1 MPITTVVF
9 DAYGTL
15 FDVTAAAR
23 RAAEQPGQDK
33 LAEVW
38 EKLAYDWRNK
48 QLQYSWLR
56 AVTGD
61 YTPFWEV
68 TKDALDW
75 SMEAADLD
83 DPYLRE
89 MLLALYWELPAYKD
103 AAFALAHLKAAGKK
117 TAILSNGSP
126 EMLDGAVDFSGLREN
141 LDQVLSVEDV
151 QVFKPAR
158 VVYDMVEANTGATP
172 NEVLFVSANGWDAAG
187 AAAYGFH
194 TVWLNRA
201 GVPVDRLPGQPQHV
215 LPDLSNVP
223 ELAGSL

>member
-61 YTPFWEV
+61 YTPFSHWRLHPVLGGHERCARLV
-68 TKDALDW
+68 
-75 SMEAADLD
+75 
-83 DPYLRE
+83 
-89 MLLALYWELPAYKD
+89 
-103 AAFALAHLKAAGKK
+103 H
-117 TAILSNGSP
+117 GSC
-126 EMLDGAVDFSGLREN
+126 
-141 LDQVLSVEDV
+141 
-151 QVFKPAR
+151 
-158 VVYDMVEANTGATP
+158 
-172 NEVLFVSANGWDAAG
+172 
-187 AAAYGFH
+187 
-194 TVWLNRA
+194 
-201 GVPVDRLPGQPQHV
+201 
-215 LPDLSNVP
+215 
-223 ELAGSL
+223 